1 MKCMYQG
8 PAPLDPMHVQRQKR
22 RAWFKEICWEAVG
35 VIVILA
41 AFWAFIILMFV
52 M

>member
-1 MKCMYQG
+1 MKLMYQG
-8 PAPLDPMHVQRQKR
+8 ETPIESTVRAKR

-35 VIVILA
+35 VLVLLA
-41 AFWAFIILMFV
+41 ACWAFIILMFV

>member
-1 MKCMYQG
+1 MKLLYEG
-8 PAPLDPMHVQRQKR
+8 KSPLDSMHVRRQKR

-35 VIVILA
+35 VIMFLV
-41 AFWAFIILMFV
+41 AFWVFIILMFV

>member
-1 MKCMYQG
+1 MKLYQG
-8 PAPLDPMHVQRQKR
+8 NALDPMRVRRQKR
-22 RAWFKEICWEAVG
+22 RDWFKEIVG

-41 AFWAFIILMFV
+41 AFWIFTILMFL

>member
-1 MKCMYQG
+1 MKLMYQG
-8 PAPLDPMHVQRQKR
+8 ETPLESTVRIKR
-22 RAWFKEICWEAVG
+22 RAWFKEICWEVVG

>member
-1 MKCMYQG
+1 MKLMYQG
-8 PAPLDPMHVQRQKR
+8 ETPLESAVRIKR